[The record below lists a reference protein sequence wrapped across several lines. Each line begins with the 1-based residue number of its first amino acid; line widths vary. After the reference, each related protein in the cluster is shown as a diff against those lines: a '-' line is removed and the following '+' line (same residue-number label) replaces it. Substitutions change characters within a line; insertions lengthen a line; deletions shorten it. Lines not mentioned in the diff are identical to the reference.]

1 MKAYPDRDPVDGPST
16 KENAMLPALARN
28 WWVVLLN
35 GLAAIGF
42 GILAI
47 AWPGLTLLALVILFG
62 VYCLADG
69 ITAIVASFAKNERG
83 GSWWQMLLLGVVS
96 ILAGI
101 AAFAWPGLTAIA
113 LVMIIAAWSVVHG
126 IFEIVAAFELRKVI
140 DNEWL
145 LALAG
150 VVSILFG
157 IVLFARPG
165 EGALTLV
172 WVIGFFAIA
181 RGVLLVMLSFRLRGL
196 ANRVETLRAA
206 AAV

>member
-1 MKAYPDRDPVDGPST
+1 
-16 KENAMLPALARN
+16 MLTALARN

-35 GLAAIGF
+35 GLAAIAF

-47 AWPGLTLLALVILFG
+47 AWPGPTLLVLIILFG
-62 VYCLADG
+62 AYCLADG
-69 ITAIVASFAKNERG
+69 ITAIYASFARNEKG
-83 GSWWQMLLLGVVS
+83 ATWWQMLLLGVVS

-101 AAFAWPGLTAIA
+101 AAFAWPGLTALA
-113 LVMIIAAWSVVHG
+113 LVMVIAAWSVVHG
-126 IFEIVAAFELRKVI
+126 IFEIIAAIELRKVI

-165 EGALTLV
+165 EGALALV

-181 RGVLLVMLSFRLRGL
+181 RGVLLVMLSFRLRGF
-196 ANRVETLRAA
+196 ANRVESLRASPA
-206 AAV
+206 